1 LGFFYLRFMKYRQL
15 TKEQFESLHKEFAQ
29 FLATQK
35 IDADKWTALKS
46 ENSPIVKEELE
57 LFSDLVWDDVL
68 NKVEYLEHFSKTSV
82 NLFKCE
88 KEAVYRI
95 VVTINKEIDLLSEQG
110 YKWLLENPKN
120 TAVDYLKGSKIYSN
134 EKNLEIFELIE
145 KGSQIARGEL
155 YEYFNRL
162 TS

>member
-1 LGFFYLRFMKYRQL
+1 MKYRQL

-35 IDADKWTALKS
+35 IDANKWTALKS

-82 NLFKCE
+82 NLFLE
-88 KEAVYRI
+88 
-95 VVTINKEIDLLSEQG
+95 LLLQ
-110 YKWLLENPKN
+110 
-120 TAVDYLKGSKIYSN
+120 
-134 EKNLEIFELIE
+134 LI
-145 KGSQIARGEL
+145 KK
-155 YEYFNRL
+155 
-162 TS
+162 